1 MISCGLVDKPLFET
15 ALFDIAILFREG
27 GFYGRVRYKTSSLY
41 PSMVMHGLGNSVAV
55 LERLLK

>member
-1 MISCGLVDKPLFET
+1 MVDKPLFET

-41 PSMVMHGLGNSVAV
+41 PSMVMHGIGNSVAV